1 MYRKRTNRFAAGAAA
16 VLCALSLCGCRG
28 TQAPAA
34 ADTAPRAVGE
44 PLSGGEQTV
53 ASAGAW
59 QLTVEASTGEF
70 AVENQA
76 AGVRW
81 RSNPTA
87 QEREAD
93 EIAKGNGRA
102 LLASALRIEY
112 QDALGNISASSG
124 YTASVRKDGLRL
136 YAIEDG
142 FRAEYTFVDEEIVI
156 PLDVQLQPDGL
167 HCSVPVAEIQ
177 ELGENRLLTLTLLPA
192 FGAAGPEEEGYF
204 LVPDGSGA
212 LIRFNNGK
220 YLYDSFSMPVYGAE
234 AAREQ
239 DALAYTG
246 ENVLLPVFG
255 VSKGTSGLLAVISEG
270 AAGASVEASVAG
282 KSTSYNLISAA
293 FTLRSTEGYTIGTS
307 VGVTKEVR
315 LYQEGALGGGS
326 LGVTYRFLDEGQAD
340 YAGMA
345 VSCRE
350 WLLGRGWLPEQKTAA
365 LPLYVRLLGGALKE
379 KSVLGIPTKQVE
391 KLTGFAQAAD
401 ILRQLEESGAD
412 DLTVLLEGWSQPM
425 LQGKIDVKAS
435 PALALGGKKE
445 LAALQALC
453 REQGTALYLDSEF
466 QKTAKWGSGYS
477 SFLHAAR
484 TVSGVPA
491 TVSRY
496 DLASRLAVEGTQ
508 ENLLSPGVFTDVF
521 GRFLAG
527 LQKQDES
534 GETGLGM
541 GSAAYMLYSDY
552 GAGYSREQS
561 ALAVQAA
568 LGQAKASGRGLV
580 GCRANAYV
588 WPYADSLLALP
599 LTSSRYNIE
608 DETVPFLQMVL
619 KGYIP
624 YSTPSVNQAD
634 DPQEMFLQAVETGS
648 GLLFTLIGGAAQLTR
663 DTVYAE
669 YTSASAAEWIGP
681 AAEYQQALAQL
692 AAQIGDST
700 IVGHSRRGSLSAT
713 AYENGV
719 TVYVNYGSA
728 AAQWGDTQVP
738 ARSYTAVREDSVKGG
753 A

>member
-1 MYRKRTNRFAAGAAA
+1 MYRKRTSRLTAGAAA

-28 TQAPAA
+28 IQAPAA
-34 ADTAPRAVGE
+34 ADTAPRALGE
-44 PLSGGEQTV
+44 LLSGGEQTV
-53 ASAGAW
+53 ASVGAW
-59 QLTVEASTGEF
+59 QLTVDTATGEF
-70 AVENQA
+70 AAENRA
-76 AGVRW
+76 AGIRW

-87 QEREAD
+87 REREAD

-112 QDALGNISASSG
+112 QDALGNISTSSG
-124 YTASVRKDGLRL
+124 YTASVRKDGLKL

-239 DALAYTG
+239 EALAYTV

-255 VSKGTSGLLAVISEG
+255 ICKGTSGLLAVIGEG
-270 AAGASVEASVAG
+270 AACAAVEASVAG
-282 KSTSYNLISAA
+282 KSTSYNLISAD

-315 LYQEGALGGGS
+315 LYQEGALGGGT

-345 VSCRE
+345 ASCRE
-350 WLLGRGWLPEQKTAA
+350 WLIGQGWLPAEKTAA
-365 LPLYVRLLGGALKE
+365 MPLYVRLLGGALKE
-379 KSVLGIPTKQVE
+379 KSVFGIPTKQIE
-391 KLTGFAQAAD
+391 KLTGFAQAEE

-435 PALALGGKKE
+435 PASALGGKKE
-445 LAALQALC
+445 LAALQEFC
-453 REQGTALYLDSEF
+453 RGQGIALYLDSEF
-466 QKTAKWGSGYS
+466 QKAAKWGSGYS

-491 TVSRY
+491 AISRY
-496 DLASRLAVEGTQ
+496 DLASRQTVEGTQ
-508 ENLLSPGVFTDVF
+508 ENLLTPGVFTDVF
-521 GRFLAG
+521 ERFLTG
-527 LQKQDES
+527 LQKQDAS
-534 GETGLGM
+534 GETGVGM

-552 GAGYSREQS
+552 SAGYGREQS
-561 ALAVQAA
+561 VLAVQAA
-568 LGQAKASGRGLV
+568 LNKAKAAGRGLTGV
-580 GCRANAYV
+580 RANAYV
-588 WPYADSLLALP
+588 WAYADCLPALP
-599 LTSSRYNIE
+599 LASSRYNIE
-608 DETVPFLQMVL
+608 DESVPFLQMVL
-619 KGYIP
+619 KGCIP

-634 DPQEMFLQAVETGS
+634 DPQEIFLQAAETGS
-648 GLLFTLIGGAAQLTR
+648 GLLFTLIGGEAQLTR
-663 DTVYAE
+663 DTVYAA
-669 YTSASAAEWIGP
+669 YTSASATDWIGQ
-681 AAEYQQALAQL
+681 AAEYQQALTQL
-692 AAQIGDST
+692 AEQIGDST
-700 IVGHSRRGSLSAT
+700 IVGHSRRGDLSAT
-713 AYENGV
+713 VYENGV
-719 TVYVNYGSA
+719 TVYVNYGYTA
-728 AAQWGDTQVP
+728 ENWGDTAVP
-738 ARSYTAVREDSVKGG
+738 ARSFTAVREDSRKGG